1 MFGKFFK
8 DTGRSSKARQ
18 EQKQK
23 FDVATGYRSV
33 SEDVVVGIVN
43 GAKTSFRDVMRLKQ
57 VDFSKFENNQETMN
71 CLNRLERI
79 ASGEAS
85 DQFEKKTWDDIGK
98 KVGTNASLREALNYI
113 ASMQATSKSYIDTAY
128 AANIDR
134 ENTDIAL
141 AFVQGMD
148 QDMHTKLTQ
157 FGLSQERK
165 NLVLEKVQEMSK
177 AYHDG
182 DKARIID
189 GAQEFLGAIPG
200 TP

>member
-1 MFGKFFK
+1 MFKRFFK
-8 DTGRSSKARQ
+8 ETKRSNEARL
-18 EQKQK
+18 EQRQQ

-33 SEDVVVGIVN
+33 SEDVAVDIVN
-43 GAKTSFRDVMRLKQ
+43 GAKASFRDVMRLKQ
-57 VDFSKFENNQETMN
+57 VDFSKFENNRETMD
-71 CLNRLERI
+71 CLDRLEKI

-98 KVGTNASLREALNYI
+98 KVGTNTSLREALNYI
-113 ASMQATSKSYIDTAY
+113 ANVQATSKSYIDTAY

-141 AFVQGMD
+141 AFVRGMD
-148 QDMHTKLTQ
+148 QDMYTKLTQ

-165 NLVLEKVQEMSK
+165 NLVLEKVREMSK
-177 AYHDG
+177 AYHDE
-182 DKARIID
+182 DKAQITD
-189 GAQEFLGAIPG
+189 KAEEFLGAIPG